1 MKQNRGI
8 LFIQMFNFLTKHA
21 CDERLCSIV
30 PCIGEN
36 W

>member
-1 MKQNRGI
+1 
-8 LFIQMFNFLTKHA
+8 MFNFLTKHA
-21 CDERLCSIV
+21 CDERVCNIV